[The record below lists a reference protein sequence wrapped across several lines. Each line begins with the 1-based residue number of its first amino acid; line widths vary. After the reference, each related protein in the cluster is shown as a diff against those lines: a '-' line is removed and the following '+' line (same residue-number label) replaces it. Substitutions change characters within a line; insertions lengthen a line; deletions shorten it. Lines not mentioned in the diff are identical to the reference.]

1 MNKKRSIYNMTMGLF
16 SQMLILA
23 TSILLPR
30 LIMVSMG
37 SEANGLINSV
47 NQALVYLSLLE
58 AGVGTVTIQALY
70 KPVAE
75 DDKGS
80 ICRILAAAKK
90 YYLRTGT
97 VFAVLV
103 LVFSVIYPLLV
114 KTELPAPTV
123 MLVILFSGGGSV
135 LTYFING
142 KYWLLLQAEGKHYIR
157 SAVSTTIHIL
167 LSAAKIGLLLAGFDV
182 VAIQAAYFG
191 AMLIQSTFEY
201 IYIKRNYQW
210 LDLDV
215 TPDEK
220 AIEQKNSVLV
230 HQICGLLFNNTDTLL
245 LTFSWGL
252 RFVSVYA
259 VYNLVF
265 SQLTNIIL
273 TLNSSVLFVLG
284 QSYQTDRAKFKT
296 EYNLFELV
304 YFLCTFIMAS
314 IVAVL
319 IVPFIKLYTSGV
331 TDVDYLSAWY
341 AVLFNLVFILSN
353 LRGPAQTSI
362 TVAGYFKKT
371 TKQALIETGINLV
384 VSIILLPKFGIIG
397 VLLGTCAGLLYRT
410 TDMILF
416 SAKHIHNQKLSRTYL
431 RLFRNL
437 IPCAA
442 FILTGVFAP
451 PPIGSFLSF
460 IIYGILFSLLSVA
473 VFLAIN
479 LPFERNLRA
488 LLAGIVKKVI
498 GRKGK

>member
-210 LDLDV
+210 LDLKV
-215 TPDEK
+215 SPDER
-220 AIEQKNSVLV
+220 AIEQKNSVLL
-230 HQICGLLFNNTDTLL
+230 HQICGLVFNNTDTLL

-265 SQLTNIIL
+265 SQLTNIVL
-273 TLNSSVLFVLG
+273 TITTSVMFALG
-284 QSYQTDRAKFKT
+284 QSYQANREKFQE
-296 EYNLFELV
+296 EYNLFELA
-304 YFLCTFIMAS
+304 YFLFTFVLAS
-314 IVAVL
+314 IVGVL
-319 IVPFIKLYTSGV
+319 ILPFIRIYTSGV
-331 TDVDYLSAWY
+331 TDVDYLNPWY
-341 AVLFNLVFILSN
+341 AVLFNVVFILSN

-362 TVAGYFKKT
+362 TVAGHFKKT
-371 TKQALIETGINLV
+371 TNRALIEMGINLV
-384 VSIILLPKFGIIG
+384 VSLALLPKFGILG
-397 VLLGTCAGLLYRT
+397 VLIGTSAALLYRT
-410 TDMILF
+410 TDMIVY
-416 SAKHIHNQKLSRTYL
+416 SAKYIHGKKLSGTCL
-431 RLFRNL
+431 RLVRNL
-437 IPCAA
+437 IPCVT
-442 FILTGVFAP
+442 FILIGLYAP
-451 PPIGSFLSF
+451 PPVDSFLSF
-460 IIYGILFSLLSVA
+460 ILYGILFSLLSVA